1 MAPVSGVKQAL
12 KATDTIFADQ
22 ERSGEGRNYPPKQ
35 GFFPVLAGRGL
46 ADST

>member
-12 KATDTIFADQ
+12 EATDTIFADQ
-22 ERSGEGRNYPPKQ
+22 EKSGEGRNYPSKQ

-46 ADST
+46 VEST